1 MREILAV
8 HPQSFQYLFSL
19 SDVLVSQEER
29 SSPPLP
35 AKPVL
40 KEHPG
45 NAKSKLA
52 IRLIEA
58 EQLGEDFIECG
69 LIGEMEVDLDQ
80 WGEKSGSG
88 MTCHCANGVPK
99 SMSCRRRR

>member
-45 NAKSKLA
+45 NEKSKLA

-58 EQLGEDFIECG
+58 ERLGEDFIECG
-69 LIGEMEVDLDQ
+69 LIGEMEVDLELQ
-80 WGEKSGSG
+80 KESSSGRSR
-88 MTCHCANGVPK
+88 
-99 SMSCRRRR
+99 SSRRTMEP